1 MLFVVKDLDLYG
13 DEMINAQSN
22 AVEMQTIPR
31 PTIET
36 AIDGK
41 ISHILFFS
49 VIIFILQFFLDI
61 SPAVESNQPLLPPTT
76 TQSATT
82 SSQNTRPTIS
92 APLKMTTSSTVPDE
106 SIALTEAKPTMSHSS
121 GAIPK
126 SKSPVALRY
135 SPVYK
140 QPENHIEE
148 LNLRLKSINER
159 IHIKLTECDRN
170 GSILNAQAMRGD
182 DINPS
187 IGSDTEKEIDLNI
200 QHLESTVS
208 SISPLPST
216 SSTAVNSPDAAA
228 NRRIHYKDWHA
239 ERYETDF

>member
-1 MLFVVKDLDLYG
+1 
-13 DEMINAQSN
+13 
-22 AVEMQTIPR
+22 
-31 PTIET
+31 
-36 AIDGK
+36 
-41 ISHILFFS
+41 
-49 VIIFILQFFLDI
+49 
-61 SPAVESNQPLLPPTT
+61 
-76 TQSATT
+76 
-82 SSQNTRPTIS
+82 
-92 APLKMTTSSTVPDE
+92 MTTSSTVPNE
-106 SIALTEAKPTMSHSS
+106 SVALTEARPTMSHHT

-159 IHIKLTECDRN
+159 VHIKLTEIH
-170 GSILNAQAMRGD
+170 GSNSVLDAQAMRGD

-187 IGSDTEKEIDLNI
+187 VGSDTEKEIDINI

-208 SISPLPST
+208 PLPSL

-228 NRRIHYKDWHA
+228 NRRNPNWHI